1 MIDKLRVRAQSES
14 GFTLVELLV
23 VMLIIGL
30 LAAIAIPA
38 FFNQRNKANDASA
51 KESVRTAQTALETY
65 ATDNSGAYTGATVT
79 GLQGIEGAVPPTCDS
94 SSSNAPCI
102 SALTVGANNYTVTVR
117 AKTTLNTYSITR
129 ASSGAITYPCTVS
142 GTDRG
147 GCPGSGTAAG
157 SWN

>member
-1 MIDKLRVRAQSES
+1 MLNKLRVRAQSES

-65 ATDNSGAYTGATVT
+65 ATDNNGSYYRRRCGRPAGDRADRPRRDGPIAGTGGTGTPSTTAYRVTVT
-79 GLQGIEGAVPPTCDS
+79 STDGRTFSIDRNGG
-94 SSSNAPCI
+94 
-102 SALTVGANNYTVTVR
+102 
-117 AKTTLNTYSITR
+117 TL
-129 ASSGAITYPCTVS
+129 TYPCI
-142 GTDRG
+142 GPDRRR
-147 GCPGSGTAAG
+147 PGRLPVEQPVELVRHP
-157 SWN
+157 

>member
-1 MIDKLRVRAQSES
+1 MINKLRVRAQSEE

-51 KESVRTAQTALETY
+51 KESVRTVQTALETFS
-65 ATDNSGAYTGATVT
+65 TDNGGSYAAATVT
-79 GLQGIEGAVPPTCDS
+79 ALDTIEGAVPPACTGS
-94 SSSNAPCI
+94 PVSNAPCI
-102 SALTVGANNYTVTVR
+102 SVLTVGADSYTVEVT
-117 AKTTLNTYSITR
+117 AKTTLNKYQIVR
-129 ASSGAITYPCTVS
+129 ATGSGAITYPCSLKTG

-147 GCPGSGTAAG
+147 GCPTSGF
-157 SWN
+157 WN